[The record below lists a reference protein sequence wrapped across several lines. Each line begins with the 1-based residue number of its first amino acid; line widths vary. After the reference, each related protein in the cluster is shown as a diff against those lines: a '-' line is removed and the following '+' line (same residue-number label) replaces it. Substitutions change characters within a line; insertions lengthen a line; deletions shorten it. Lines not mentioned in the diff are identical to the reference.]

1 VTDVGDLDLLNV
13 SPADPIDW
21 VIPALIA
28 AILPLGSMMQ
38 EAKSVNTVTKSV
50 WENVSDLDQ
59 ATVPAAGMLGTDHF
73 V

>member
-1 VTDVGDLDLLNV
+1 
-13 SPADPIDW
+13 
-21 VIPALIA
+21 
-28 AILPLGSMMQ
+28 MQ

-59 ATVPAAGMLGTDHF
+59 VTVPAAGMLGTDHF